1 MRDVDAAKRARR
13 AVAAIFFVNGVIVGT
28 WAAHIPLVEVRL
40 GISHSMLGTAL
51 LVMASGALTAMPL
64 TGSAIARLG
73 SAALTRAATI
83 ALLIA
88 FLLPLT
94 APSPLLLMPALFLF
108 GAANGVMDVSMNSH
122 GVAVEQRLDR
132 AIMSS
137 LHGMWSLGG
146 VAGAGFAAALLPVLP
161 PLGQA
166 SITLAIL
173 TVAALVS
180 LSFLLPSSADGGS
193 GGAPFAWP
201 NRATFGLGALCF
213 LCMTSEGAVTD
224 WSALH
229 MKQSLLVGPG
239 MAATGFAAFSASM
252 AASRFGGDWM
262 RGRFGMT
269 ALVRWSALLAAAG
282 LTVALTVPVPL
293 VVVGGFALV
302 GLGLANLVPVFFG
315 AAGRIPE
322 QGAGTAIAAV
332 ATMGY
337 SGFLLGPPVIGVVAD
352 VTNLGRALGL
362 IVLACLAIGVFA
374 GAVRP
379 SGESAN
385 RRPRA
390 APRP

>member
-1 MRDVDAAKRARR
+1 MRDVDAARRARR
-13 AVAAIFFVNGVIVGT
+13 AVATIFFVNGVIVGT

-40 GISHSMLGTAL
+40 GISHSTLGAAL
-51 LVMASGALTAMPL
+51 LVMASGALMAMPL
-64 TGSAIARLG
+64 TGSAIARFG
-73 SAALTRAATI
+73 SAAPTRVATI
-83 ALLIA
+83 VLLIV

-94 APSPLLLMPALFLF
+94 APSPFLLMPALFLF
-108 GAANGVMDVSMNSH
+108 GAANGVMDVSMNAH
-122 GVAVEQRLDR
+122 GVIVEQRLGR

-146 VAGAGFAAALLPVLP
+146 LAGAGFAAALLPFVP

-166 SITLAIL
+166 LTTLAI
-173 TVAALVS
+173 VAIAGLAS
-180 LSFLLPSSADGGS
+180 LLFLLPASADGGN
-193 GGAPFAWP
+193 GGASFAWP
-201 NRATFGLGALCF
+201 SRATFGLGALCF

-239 MAATGFAAFSASM
+239 VAATGFAAFSASM
-252 AASRFGGDWM
+252 AASRFGGDRM
-262 RGRFGMT
+262 RARFGMT

-293 VVVGGFALV
+293 VAVGGFALV

-315 AAGRIPE
+315 AAGRIPG

-337 SGFLLGPPVIGVVAD
+337 SGFLLGPPVIGIVAD
-352 VTNLGRALGL
+352 MTSLGRALGL
-362 IVLACLAIGVFA
+362 IVLACLAIAVFA

-379 SGESAN
+379 PGEK
-385 RRPRA
+385 R
-390 APRP
+390 